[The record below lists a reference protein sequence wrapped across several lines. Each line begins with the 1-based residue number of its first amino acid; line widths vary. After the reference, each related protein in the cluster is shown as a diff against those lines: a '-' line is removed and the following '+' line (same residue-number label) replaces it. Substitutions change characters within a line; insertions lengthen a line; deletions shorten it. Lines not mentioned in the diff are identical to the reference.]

1 MSMTTGDAMR
11 LVSEFGQGRTESFM
25 ETIELM
31 DIFHKFGL
39 LSPKL
44 SEAYLVTIGEMAE
57 VAKMARSA

>member
-1 MSMTTGDAMR
+1 
-11 LVSEFGQGRTESFM
+11 M